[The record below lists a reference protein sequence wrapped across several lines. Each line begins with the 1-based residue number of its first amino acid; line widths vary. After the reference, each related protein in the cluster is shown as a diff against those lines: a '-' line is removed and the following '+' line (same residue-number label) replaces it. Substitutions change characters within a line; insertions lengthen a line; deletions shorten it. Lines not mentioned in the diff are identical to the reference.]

1 MVLRVPQHL
10 FHTCFLLDDN
20 CITHQIHYCIM
31 SKMNTNLRNALK
43 ATLNRV
49 AELHPDGVLMCGID
63 YINQQTFCKLI
74 KVERNLKKLLSC
86 SSIEIRGIGYSP
98 SVENM
103 FVTWLKVNIQA
114 KTKEPFCNNLLSPH
128 NWLRYNIAGD
138 LQILQLS
145 VAKKEYYMILKDE
158 HLRYFRN
165 KAFNQN

>member
-1 MVLRVPQHL
+1 MVLRLPQHL
-10 FHTCFLLDDN
+10 FYPCFLLDDN
-20 CITHQIHYCIM
+20 RITHQIHYRIM
-31 SKMNTNLRNALK
+31 SRMNTNLRNALK

-63 YINQQTFCKLI
+63 YINQQAFCKLI

-86 SSIEIRGIGYSP
+86 SRIEIRGIGYSP
-98 SVENM
+98 SVEKM
-103 FVTWLKVNIQA
+103 FVSWLKANIQA